1 MDMNKTSYAK
11 AIAEH
16 FTGAEVHE
24 VTKAKEH
31 LVGICIPVEFTG
43 SDRLRPNFYIDG
55 YYDMGLSVEDAVKAI
70 KNAIVEGDVLV
81 DKDYV
86 SRFADLENTW
96 ASAST
101 KIFPVLMNRE
111 YRNPSA
117 YISDCNGVIDSP
129 DIVMG
134 YRLILSEDDRGR
146 ASIEVTV
153 GMVDDWNITEDEL
166 KFFAIQNLCTQ
177 KPKIESLDN
186 IIGMMM
192 GADFTNEFDSKML
205 VVTNEHGV
213 DGSVMILHPDL
224 QEYKDLYTFIPSSRH
239 EILGVPKNF
248 APREGIDEMIREINQ
263 NVVADRDFLSDYS
276 FNLI

>member
-31 LVGICIPVEFTG
+31 LVGIAIPVDFTG
-43 SDRLRPNFYIDG
+43 SDNLRPNFYIDG

-81 DKDYV
+81 DRDYI

-117 YISDCNGVIDSP
+117 YISDCSGLIDSP
-129 DIVMG
+129 DIMVG

-153 GMVDDWNITEDEL
+153 GMVLEWGVTEDEV

-186 IIGMMM
+186 LIGRMM
-192 GADFTNEFDSKML
+192 GADFTKDHDSKMI
-205 VVTNEHGV
+205 VITNEHNV

-224 QEYKDLYTFIPSSRH
+224 QEYKDLYTFLPSSRH
-239 EILGVPKNF
+239 EVLGLPKDF
-248 APREGIDEMIREINQ
+248 APREEIDAMIQQINKST
-263 NVVADRDFLSDYS
+263 VEDRDFLSDYS